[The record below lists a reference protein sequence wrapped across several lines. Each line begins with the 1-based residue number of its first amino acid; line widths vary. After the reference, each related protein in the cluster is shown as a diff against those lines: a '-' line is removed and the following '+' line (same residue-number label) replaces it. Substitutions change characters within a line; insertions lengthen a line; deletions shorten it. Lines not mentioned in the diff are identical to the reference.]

1 MDSFVTDTQ
10 ALVKFMMGKKVIN
23 DRSHQAFQSADKG
36 EAVIII
42 PAVVLMEVL
51 YLFEKNRIDIGLLQ
65 TEDLFKSQN
74 YQYEPLSFEIL
85 KTASAINDIPELH
98 DRMIAATA
106 RYLDLPLITN
116 DPVILDSR
124 FAEVL
129 E

>member
-10 ALVKFMMGKKVIN
+10 ALVKFMMGKKVID

-36 EAVIII
+36 EAIIII
-42 PAVVLMEVL
+42 PAIVLMEML

-85 KTASAINDIPELH
+85 KTASEIDDIPELH
-98 DRMIAATA
+98 DRLIAATA
-106 RYLDLPLITN
+106 KYLGLPLITN
-116 DPVILDSR
+116 DPVIRDSM
-124 FAEVL
+124 FVEVL